1 MTLRVRFGSDYCI
14 VLRHKRHTEI
24 WAQESAREGGK
35 QIKVDKRQHKREGGR
50 FMSEV
55 GGKEDRIRLV

>member
-1 MTLRVRFGSDYCI
+1 MTLRVRFGSGYCI
-14 VLRHKRHTEI
+14 VLRHNET

-35 QIKVDKRQHKREGGR
+35 QIKVDKRQHKREGRR